1 MMNKQMAAKFQSF
14 SSALACTQGAPEPE
28 PTHYMR
34 TSEYAANSTVL
45 INTLDF

>member
-14 SSALACTQGAPEPE
+14 SSALACTQGAPEP
-28 PTHYMR
+28 THYMR